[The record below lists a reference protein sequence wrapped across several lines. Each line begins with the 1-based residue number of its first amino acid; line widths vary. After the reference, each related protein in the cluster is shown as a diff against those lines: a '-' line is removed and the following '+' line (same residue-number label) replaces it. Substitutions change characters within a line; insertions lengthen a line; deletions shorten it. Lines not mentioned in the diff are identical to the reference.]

1 MTSSG
6 HCQQCTYTD
15 TFIYSRF
22 GLIGI
27 DVALSF
33 TGTQPREQLENICR
47 SIITRRALDLMM
59 KITQF
64 LFMCGRDWINQVEYY
79 LRKVREQV
87 IWGFYLLRKWQ
98 TSYIHLKRKS
108 AGKFGGVNHFLQSGI
123 KPEHNFYDHLSFQRC
138 KTVSKMS
145 YTCYSY
151 FITCS
156 LVFFFITC
164 IQPPRR
170 FCVTSSLI
178 SHVSKER
185 LEFLI
190 SF

>member
-1 MTSSG
+1 MPEHHHPESTGFNDENYTVSVYVWKRLDQSSRILSPESEGTSDLRILSAKEVA
-6 HCQQCTYTD
+6 
-15 TFIYSRF
+15 
-22 GLIGI
+22 
-27 DVALSF
+27 DVLHSF
-33 TGTQPREQLENICR
+33 KEKVCR
-47 SIITRRALDLMM
+47 
-59 KITQF
+59 
-64 LFMCGRDWINQVEYY
+64 
-79 LRKVREQV
+79 
-87 IWGFYLLRKWQ
+87 
-98 TSYIHLKRKS
+98 
-108 AGKFGGVNHFLQSGI
+108 KFGGVNHFLQSGI